1 MKELLQNGS
10 LARLGATALALILAG
25 TLSAGQAAAQTGT
38 ITGVVTDEATGQ
50 LLESAHV
57 RMADQGSG
65 VLTNENGR
73 YVMPGV
79 ATGTHSV
86 TFFIVGYAETTLE
99 VSVGAGQTAVLDAQL
114 AAEAIRIQELVVTGV
129 ARATPA
135 VKLPFTVEKVDVA
148 SAPVPAISAESFLV
162 GQVPGVKVIRGS
174 GQPGSS
180 GSILLRGATSIAG
193 SQSPL
198 IVVDGVITTSSFDDL
213 AALDV
218 ESIEVVKGAA
228 GAALYGSRAANG
240 VVQIRTKRGGGFGSD
255 YSRIIAR
262 NEVGQARLAGTIQ
275 LSRYHPWLTDEN
287 GELAYYQIV
296 QNGERFDTTIVP
308 IPNFAE
314 PVEDL
319 PRLPSL
325 ESGDPATSFQD
336 NPWPSRFPLYDH
348 VKRVYQPGT
357 YMSNHVAT
365 SGQAGSTNY
374 RASFDRSRD
383 YGVLPDYND
392 GFGRKGFRLNVDH
405 QVRDNL
411 DVSLSTAYTQS
422 EQEDLY
428 DSPFYELTFM
438 GPYVDLLARDPS
450 TVGERH
456 CPPQGCFYRTPDPLS
471 QTNDHPLYPLELR
484 EDRDF
489 QHDVKA
495 AVTTR
500 WSPMPWF
507 DLEGLFGLDRNS
519 FNQHA
524 FRPPGALNTDGSL
537 DDGYYSRYQAHR
549 RDINAEAT
557 ASFQK
562 AFSGLTVRA
571 RTRYTREDRHY
582 ENFSAS
588 GSEFIVVGVPTLSN
602 TTNDDETQTYNIDSY
617 IQSIIGESYFLIS
630 DVDYKGK
637 YILGGLVRRDG
648 SSLFG
653 ENQRWHTYYRGSV
666 AYRMAEEEWWPFN
679 SVNEFKLS
687 WSQGTAG
694 RRPGFSNQYEVY
706 SVSGGQSRS
715 ISPVTLGNK
724 DLRPQ
729 KSTENEYGLDMV
741 LFNKVS
747 TGFTYARTI
756 STDQLLSVPLP
767 AYAGFGS
774 QWQNAGTLE
783 SNGWEFFVEAP
794 VLETDD
800 FSWTTRLNMD
810 NFSEKIT
817 ELGRPP
823 FRSGFF
829 YVRDGEVFGAFFGSK
844 WARSCAELPAG
855 VPCSQFQANDDGL
868 MVWVGEGNSYTD
880 GIAKNLW
887 GTSSEGVTG
896 DDTFLWGIPIKT
908 YGDCETRRQGDEGCT
923 NFLYQGNTRP
933 DVNVSW
939 RNSLR
944 WKGLEFYT
952 LLDAEFGSN
961 IYNQTRQWA
970 YRDNRS
976 GDMDQFGKPDGM
988 KKPIL
993 YYSTLYDTNGY
1004 SDWFVEDGT
1013 FIKLRE
1019 ASLRYTLNSDW
1030 LDSAFGGRVTGV
1042 DVTVIGRNLLT
1053 FTNYKGYD
1061 PEVANSNGGSQAIG
1075 RVDNYGYPNSRVFS
1089 ASLQVIF

>member
-1 MKELLQNGS
+1 MRGALQNWS
-10 LARLGATALALILAG
+10 PAAWVAAALALVLAVFV
-25 TLSAGQAAAQTGT
+25 SAGPASAQQTGT
-38 ITGVVTDEATGQ
+38 ITGVVTDDATGQ
-50 LLESAHV
+50 MLESALV
-57 RMADQGSG
+57 RMTGQEGG
-65 VLTNENGR
+65 VLTNQNGR
-73 YVMPGV
+73 YIMQAVP
-79 ATGTHSV
+79 AGTHSL
-86 TFFIVGYAETTLE
+86 TFVIVGYAEATFE
-99 VSVGAGQTAVLDAQL
+99 VSVGAGQTAVLDAEL
-114 AAEAIRIQELVVTGV
+114 ASEAIRIQELVVTGV
-129 ARATPA
+129 SRATPR

-148 SAPVPAISAESFLV
+148 SSPVPAISAESFLV

-180 GSILLRGATSIAG
+180 GSILLRGATSISG

-198 IVVDGVITTSSFDDL
+198 IVVDGVITTTAFDDL
-213 AALDV
+213 AALDI
-218 ESIEVVKGAA
+218 ESMEIVKGAA

-240 VVQIRTKRGGGFGSD
+240 VVQIRTKRGGGLGAD

-275 LSRYHPWLTDEN
+275 LSQYHPWLTDDD
-287 GELAYYQIV
+287 GELAYV
-296 QNGERFDTTIVP
+296 DKDGNVVA

-314 PVEDL
+314 PVEEI
-319 PRLPSL
+319 PNLPSL

-336 NPWPSRFPLYDH
+336 NPWPSRLPLYDH

-365 SGQAGSTNY
+365 SGQSGGTNY

-383 YGVLPDYND
+383 LGVLPDYND

-405 QVRDNL
+405 QVRTNF
-411 DVSLSTAYTQS
+411 DVSLSTSYTQS

-428 DSPFYELTFM
+428 DSPFYELTFI
-438 GPYVDLLARDPS
+438 GPYVDILARNPA
-450 TVGERH
+450 TVGQRH
-456 CPPQGCFYRTPDPLS
+456 CPPQGCFFRTPDPLTS
-471 QTNDHPLYPLELR
+471 TNDHPLYPLELN
-484 EDRDF
+484 EDRDY

-500 WSPMPWF
+500 WSPLPWF
-507 DLEGLFGLDRNS
+507 DVEGLFGLDRNS

-524 FRPPGALNTDGSL
+524 YRPPGAENTDGSL
-537 DDGYYSRYQAHR
+537 DDGYYQRYQAHR

-557 ASFQK
+557 ASFQRN
-562 AFSGLTVRA
+562 FSGLTVRA

-588 GSEFIVVGVPTLSN
+588 GREFIVIGVPTLGN
-602 TTNDDETQTYNIDSY
+602 TTNDDETQTYSIGSY
-617 IQSIIGESYFLIS
+617 IQDIIGESYFLIS
-630 DVDYKGK
+630 DIDYNGK

-653 ENQRWHTYYRGSV
+653 ENNRWHTYYRGSI
-666 AYRMAEEEWWPFN
+666 AYRMAQEDWWPFR

-706 SVSGGQSRS
+706 SVTGGQSRS
-715 ISPVTLGNK
+715 ISPITLGNK
-724 DLRPQ
+724 DLKPQ
-729 KSTENEYGLDMV
+729 RSTENEYGLDVV

-747 TGFTYARTI
+747 TGFTYAQTT

-767 AYAGFGS
+767 AAAGFSS

-783 SNGWEFFVEAP
+783 SSGWEFFVETP
-794 VLETDD
+794 VLEREDL
-800 FSWTTRLNMD
+800 SWTMRLNMD
-810 NFSEKIT
+810 HFSEEIT
-817 ELGRPP
+817 ALGRPP

-829 YVRDGEVFGAFFGSK
+829 YYRDGEVFGAFFGSK
-844 WARSCAELPAG
+844 WAKSCAELPAG
-855 VPCSQFQANDDGL
+855 TPCSQFQANDDGL
-868 MVWVGEGNSYTD
+868 MVWVGDGNSYTD

-887 GTSSEGVTG
+887 GTNSKGATG
-896 DDTFLWGIPIKT
+896 DDTFQWGLPIKT

-923 NFLYQGNTRP
+923 DFLYQGNTRP
-933 DVNVSW
+933 DLNVSW
-939 RNSLR
+939 RNSVR
-944 WKGLEFYT
+944 WKGLELYT
-952 LLDAEFGSN
+952 LLDAEFGAKV
-961 IYNQTRQWA
+961 YNQTRQWA

-976 GDMDQFGKPDGM
+976 GDMDQYGKADGM
-988 KKPIL
+988 KKPVL
-993 YYSTLYDTNGY
+993 YYQTLYDTNGW
-1004 SDWFVEDGT
+1004 SSWFVEDGT

-1019 ASLRYTLNSDW
+1019 ASIRYTLNADW
-1030 LDSAFGGRVTGV
+1030 LDSAFGGRVTGI
-1042 DVTVIGRNLLT
+1042 DVTLIGRNLLT